1 MPTSPCITAP
11 STATVSAKD
20 WRKSF
25 GDHPE
30 IHRSGVDFYLQTAD
44 GQITIVEVKTGG
56 ATQSIERRQSRVPR
70 VVPTEQADQLGFIL
84 LQKWEG
90 VVIECDDESF
100 TAHLLDSGGK
110 LPPHDATFSRSELP
124 ANEQSLLEAGA
135 PFVWTL
141 GYRQIG
147 STRERA
153 SVIYFRRLPTW
164 TQKEIGQAEE
174 NGRHLLDTLGWR

>member
-1 MPTSPCITAP
+1 MRT
-11 STATVSAKD
+11 STATISAKD
-20 WRKSF
+20 WQKSF

-30 IHRSGVDFYLQTAD
+30 LHRSGADFYLQPAD
-44 GQITIVEVKTGG
+44 GEPTIVEVKTGG
-56 ATQSIERRQSRVPR
+56 ATQSIERRRPRVPR
-70 VVPTEQADQLGFIL
+70 VVPAEQADQLGFIL

-90 VVIECDDESF
+90 VVIECDSESF
-100 TAHLLDSGGK
+100 TAHLLDSNGK

-124 ANEQSLLEAGA
+124 ANEQSLVEPGA

-164 TQKEIGQAEE
+164 TQKEIVQAEE
-174 NGRHLLDTLGWR
+174 NGRNLLDALGWR